1 MTLYS
6 GHIFMY
12 VFMPAHITKT
22 ASIDRVSSCPR
33 HCLVEG
39 LGTCGLPQDSRNLWD
54 RLSVA
59 LSSRKGSE
67 SEMLWR
73 CWVAQLDLNPSN
85 LAAGSALVS
94 LEVGHALCLLP
105 SIYVRGWGGPCS
117 YKLLGSRPWGG
128 DGVGIRGEGREPS
141 NLHTEQRNHQP
152 GITHLRC
159 PALLLYLLGA
169 KRASTEPCRLSSPQG
184 VWRYSKRL
192 ALKRLHSCSQRKYI
206 HLIY

>member
-73 CWVAQLDLNPSN
+73 CWAAQLDLNPSN

-105 SIYVRGWGGPCS
+105 SIYGRGGGGVHAPTNCWAPGHGVEMGWG
-117 YKLLGSRPWGG
+117 LGER
-128 DGVGIRGEGREPS
+128 VGSQVIFTL
-141 NLHTEQRNHQP
+141 NK
-152 GITHLRC
+152 GIT
-159 PALLLYLLGA
+159 
-169 KRASTEPCRLSSPQG
+169 
-184 VWRYSKRL
+184 
-192 ALKRLHSCSQRKYI
+192 SQES
-206 HLIY
+206 LT